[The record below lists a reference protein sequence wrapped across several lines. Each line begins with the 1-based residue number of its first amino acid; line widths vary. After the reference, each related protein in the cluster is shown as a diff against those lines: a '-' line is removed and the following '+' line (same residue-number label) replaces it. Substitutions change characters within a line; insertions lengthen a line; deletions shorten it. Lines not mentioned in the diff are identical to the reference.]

1 MIMPRGQ
8 QLLLPVNPLFIVVT
22 LVIGLAVN
30 MLPLG
35 RIVWLPDMLLLLL
48 AFWSL
53 NQPQRV
59 GLGIAFVLGLIMDVD
74 RASLLGQ
81 HALAYT
87 LLVFVTGWMSLRL
100 LWFSSPVQALHL
112 LPVPRGKCEQAAG
125 GFHRAGGHG
134 NDAFKEEGKPL
145 FPIAV
150 QAHGLQQFVIAAAVL
165 LEIQRQIQQRLLQHT
180 LLMQQEHDQQAG
192 QQRDDGRQV
201 APPAQPPAQPLVGL
215 VEHDQHEAARCSR
228 FNSGA
233 LTPPAA

>member
-22 LVIGLAVN
+22 VLIGLAIN

-35 RIVWLPDMLLLLL
+35 RIVWLPDMLMVLL

-53 NQPQRV
+53 NQPQRI

-87 LLVFVTGWMSLRL
+87 LLVYITGWMSRRL

-112 LPVPRGKCEQAAG
+112 LP
-125 GFHRAGGHG
+125 
-134 NDAFKEEGKPL
+134 L
-145 FPIAV
+145 FAV
-150 QAHGLQQFVIAAAVL
+150 AHGIQVL
-165 LEIQRQIQQRLLQHT
+165 LRVATGGIFPGLEFLLAPVFEALLWSLVSVALLAPQRR
-180 LLMQQEHDQQAG
+180 
-192 QQRDDGRQV
+192 
-201 APPAQPPAQPLVGL
+201 APDSDENRPL
-215 VEHDQHEAARCSR
+215 
-228 FNSGA
+228 
-233 LTPPAA
+233 